1 MWGGTIK
8 GGQNRIW
15 RVDATVEEI
24 VKPKR
29 KWKMDHCRNGF
40 PNEPWTSSFD
50 YTNGSIFNYE
60 TCSRW
65 RRRLRHRAR
74 ACPMILRSQSH
85 WVWIHWLVSGVC
97 AIFSTVVLHLCTR
110 RGVVPHIRL
119 WLTEWSERLISIFF
133 KAGKGSGSRPISCM
147 EGFIESDGLTE
158 SKKLHPFWGKCR
170 WGIEDIRQA
179 TLQDIHT
186 RVMSSRGKRCSSF
199 KGLLSSDFQMM

>member
-65 RRRLRHRAR
+65 RRRLRHKAR

-158 SKKLHPFWGKCR
+158 SQKCIRFEVNAVEALRIFGKPPCR
-170 WGIEDIRQA
+170 TS
-179 TLQDIHT
+179 TLGLCH
-186 RVMSSRGKRCSSF
+186 REASGAVVSRGY
-199 KGLLSSDFQMM
+199 